1 MENRRQTYRHTFG
14 ESDRV
19 SVEITPSDGKTTL
32 RGELVDLSI
41 EGMKIRLE
49 AKVTLELGVELTIR
63 LNQRRIPSIH
73 LPLSLVG
80 QVKHV
85 EDRGQHVHLGI
96 QFLQQAS
103 PTANDPR
110 ESKLSHFLAEEQR
123 RFLRLRLAVQRE

>member
-14 ESDRV
+14 EADRV
-19 SVEITPSDGKTTL
+19 RVEFTTFDWKTTL
-32 RGELVDLSI
+32 RGELLDLSI

-49 AKVTLELGVELTIR
+49 AKVTLEIGVEVTIR
-63 LNQRRIPSIH
+63 LNQRRIPSTH

-85 EDRGQHVHLGI
+85 EDRGQQVCLGI
-96 QFLQQAS
+96 QFVQQAS
-103 PTANDPR
+103 PTANVPR

-123 RFLRLRLAVQRE
+123 HFLRHRLTVQGE